1 MENSKNNR
9 RHYRVA
15 KKEIYVSPEDG
26 IYAVS
31 YTHLLNLLQLIIA
44 QTVVF
49 VLVFVQWVP

>member
-26 IYAVS
+26 IYVTKEEFGKFA
-31 YTHLLNLLQLIIA
+31 LLSLAFMFISFLISLLSCRK
-44 QTVVF
+44 
-49 VLVFVQWVP
+49 